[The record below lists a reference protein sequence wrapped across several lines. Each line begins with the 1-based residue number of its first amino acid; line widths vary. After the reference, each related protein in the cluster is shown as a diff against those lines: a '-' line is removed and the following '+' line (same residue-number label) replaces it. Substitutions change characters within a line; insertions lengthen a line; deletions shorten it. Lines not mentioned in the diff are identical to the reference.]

1 MTYRPQSSPGPRR
14 QPAFPALRAALLAGL
29 LTLSVPGVAAAQ
41 DHRTLARESRIY
53 ATVGGASLGLVTKGT
68 SLASRREDGASIE
81 LLVDGWIFARSV
93 GADARDGFDLA
104 VTQAG
109 GQNLRES
116 PAPGAR
122 IIARLTRG
130 ALLQKVEADGHGWVH
145 VRRYVWVPKAA
156 LQPLP
161 APSAPA
167 PAARPAPQAAAAR
180 GDTATASPA
189 ALPPVQLAPSDRQQM
204 ARAAA
209 LTVGPGGA
217 TAASLPQGS
226 EVKVVTRAGDWTQV
240 SVTGWVRTSDLAPL
254 PDQAMVGVSAAEVRA
269 DPARYVGRVVEWR
282 LQFVSV
288 MVADEL
294 RPEIP
299 AGRSYLLTRGPLP
312 EAGFVYVVLPPDQVE
327 RFRKLEPLKELTLRV
342 QVRAASTKFLPNPV
356 VDLLQVVTGG

>member
-14 QPAFPALRAALLAGL
+14 QPAFPARRAALLAGL
-29 LTLSVPGVAAAQ
+29 LTLSLPGVAAAQ

-68 SLASRREDGASIE
+68 LLASRREDGASIE

-122 IIARLTRG
+122 IVARLTRG

-161 APSAPA
+161 APGAPA
-167 PAARPAPQAAAAR
+167 PAAR
-180 GDTATASPA
+180 
-189 ALPPVQLAPSDRQQM
+189 
-204 ARAAA
+204 
-209 LTVGPGGA
+209 
-217 TAASLPQGS
+217 
-226 EVKVVTRAGDWTQV
+226 
-240 SVTGWVRTSDLAPL
+240 
-254 PDQAMVGVSAAEVRA
+254 
-269 DPARYVGRVVEWR
+269 
-282 LQFVSV
+282 
-288 MVADEL
+288 
-294 RPEIP
+294 
-299 AGRSYLLTRGPLP
+299 
-312 EAGFVYVVLPPDQVE
+312 
-327 RFRKLEPLKELTLRV
+327 
-342 QVRAASTKFLPNPV
+342 
-356 VDLLQVVTGG
+356 